1 MTILK
6 MAKWLYTAVVVYVCL
21 SDVHLSTTALFG
33 ACLPIKLLISTC
45 P

>member
-6 MAKWLYTAVVVYVCL
+6 MAECLYSTVVVYVCL
-21 SDVHLSTTALFG
+21 SDVHLSTTVVFG

-45 P
+45 T